1 MYLSNHYCKGIPVY
15 ELYIPGDKSHQELG
29 SERQHAAALYLACKH
44 LPDPLLSSPGERAGM
59 LVEAANTLERI
70 GDKSKLE
77 DCYKLMKT
85 LGSTSAINN

>member
-1 MYLSNHYCKGIPVY
+1 MVNFLA
-15 ELYIPGDKSHQELG
+15 GDKSHLEMR
-29 SERQHAAALYLACKH
+29 SERQHAAALYVACKH

-85 LGSTSAINN
+85 LGTNAVNN

>member
-1 MYLSNHYCKGIPVY
+1 MDPKIFLFVI
-15 ELYIPGDKSHQELG
+15 LGDKSQQEVG

-77 DCYKLMKT
+77 ECYKLMKT
-85 LGSTSAINN
+85 LGTNAVNN